1 MANILYGAPVAQ
13 AINERTAGIVRKLA
27 AVNIVPTLAI
37 VRLGENADD
46 IAYEKGAIKRCES
59 LGMKVITVTMKDDVS
74 AEEFCERLKTLN
86 DDPAI
91 HGILLFRPLPWHI
104 NEDTARNLIS
114 PQKDLDG
121 CCDLSLAALL
131 TGKGDGFAPATAQAV
146 VEMLEYYQIPVKG
159 ARTAVLGRSL
169 VIGKPVALLLLNRHA
184 TVTICHTRTA
194 NLQEI
199 CRESDIIVAATGQM
213 ESLNRRYF
221 RAGQTVI
228 DVGISYN
235 EKKQK
240 LCGDVLY
247 EEVEPL
253 VDNITPVPKGVGSVT
268 TAVLANHLAL
278 AAERTISHE

>member
-121 CCDLSLAALL
+121 GCDLSLAALL